1 MAATKSRDRTTL
13 LLNLVNALAD
23 QPRASMGQLAIMVG
37 TSRATLCRHFPSRDA
52 MMLAM
57 SEAGIESAE
66 QALARARPN
75 QDNAQQALKR
85 LIDELLPIAEFY
97 AYVDHQMRADE
108 AVDVRVQPLRTS
120 LITLFQQWQESGQ
133 LRVDLPAAWLVE
145 SMSALLRS
153 ATAMIRSGRLAR
165 QDAAQSIFDLLWQ
178 GMAKDTTR
186 SD

>member
-1 MAATKSRDRTTL
+1 MAATKSRDRETL

-23 QPRASMGQLAIMVG
+23 QPRASMGQLASIVG
-37 TSRATLCRHFPSRDA
+37 ISRATLCRHFPSRDA

-57 SEAGIESAE
+57 SEAGITSAE

-75 QDNAQQALKR
+75 EGNSQHAIKR
-85 LIDELLPIAEFY
+85 LIEELLPIAELY

-108 AVDVRVQPLRTS
+108 AVEARVQPLRTS
-120 LITLFQQWQESGQ
+120 LIALFQKWQESGE

-153 ATAMIRSGRLAR
+153 AATMIRSGRLAR
-165 QDAAQSIFDLLWQ
+165 RDAAQSVFDLLWQ
-178 GMAKDTTR
+178 GMSKDKTQP
-186 SD
+186 S